1 MTSKFCTAN
10 PYLQISYS
18 DGNLGRVMFTKNVR
32 VAITV
37 TALVIDGNSWIE
49 SCLQKMFVG
58 QLSLQFY

>member
-10 PYLQISYS
+10 LYLQISYS

-37 TALVIDGNSWIE
+37 TALV
-49 SCLQKMFVG
+49 M
-58 QLSLQFY
+58 